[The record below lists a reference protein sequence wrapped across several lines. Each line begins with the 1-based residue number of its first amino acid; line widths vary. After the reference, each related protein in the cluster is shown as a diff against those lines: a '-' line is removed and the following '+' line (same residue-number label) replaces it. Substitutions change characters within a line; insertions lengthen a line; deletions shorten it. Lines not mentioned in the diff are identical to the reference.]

1 MGFYFNNTLVHINIA
16 NLLVLFLITLIATI
30 FFVYSIQKILIKAD
44 IGDKPIV
51 TEHKHKI
58 GTPTMGGIGML
69 LAVLLVASIYFK
81 NPEIMVIVL
90 IIVSAGIVGF
100 IDDLIGLKVKEV
112 QKIVTNISS
121 EPVKLGQLTVAPGD
135 EVRAATPKAKKEID
149 SLVANGKMK
158 IIGEASIKYETGET
172 EKIIAQIVLGIFL
185 AVTGVFT
192 TIGGYYIGLLAIP
205 VSIVAIVGAINTV
218 NLIDGMDGLA
228 AGIIAIASFAN
239 VIFLY
244 LSGNIEGMV
253 PFVLLTA
260 LTLGFLVF
268 NRYPASIFMGDTGSF
283 ALGAGYVTAALI
295 TNNPYFG
302 ALALAVPIFSVVVSL
317 LHRSK
322 IIRLPVE
329 PLHHTL
335 HHKGMSEVKIVA
347 TYYLSTIVI
356 CVIGLVSYYFFF
368 M

>member
-1 MGFYFNNTLVHINIA
+1 MGFYFNNTLVNINIE
-16 NLLVLFLITLIATI
+16 NLIVLFLITLIATI
-30 FFVYSIQKILIKAD
+30 FFVFFIRKILIKAD

-69 LAVLLVASIYFK
+69 LTVLFIAAIYFR
-81 NPEIMVIVL
+81 NSEIIVLVL
-90 IIVSAGIVGF
+90 IIVSAGIIGF

-112 QKIVTNISS
+112 QKIVTNISTA
-121 EPVKLGQLTVAPGD
+121 PVKLGQLLVYPGD
-135 EVRAATPKAKKEID
+135 EVRAATPNAKKELEG
-149 SLVANGKMK
+149 LVESGKMK

-172 EKIIAQIVLGIFL
+172 EKIIAQVVLGIFL

-192 TIGGYYIGLLAIP
+192 TLGGYYIGLLAIP
-205 VSIVAIVGAINTV
+205 ISIIAIVGAINTV

-228 AGIIAIASFAN
+228 AGIVAIASFSN
-239 VIFLY
+239 IIFLY
-244 LSGNIEGMV
+244 LSGNIDGMV

-317 LHRSK
+317 FHRSK

-335 HHKGMSEVKIVA
+335 HHKGMSEPKII
-347 TYYLSTIVI
+347 TIYYLTTVI
-356 CVIGLVSYYFFF
+356 ICGIGLFSYYFFF